1 MSRLVLAGLAACAL
15 LATQQA
21 AAAPACAPK
30 AEAPAVNAIVGMYAA
45 LKAGDRARWA
55 TMTTSDFYAFDGGAK
70 FGGDG
75 LLALIKDAQAQGKS
89 YEWTVN
95 EPRVRIDC
103 TLAAVTYVNI
113 GGVTDAAGRTPVTWL
128 ETALLTW
135 DKGAWKVAF
144 LESSRAKPAP

>member
-1 MSRLVLAGLAACAL
+1 MIRLALAGLAAAL
-15 LATQQA
+15 VLAAQPA
-21 AAAPACAPK
+21 AAAQACAPK
-30 AEAPAVNAIVGMYAA
+30 AEASAVNAIVGMYAA

-55 TMTTSDFYAFDGGAK
+55 AVTTPDFYAFDGGAK
-70 FGGDG
+70 FTGDG

-103 TLAAVTYVNI
+103 TLAAVSYVNI

-128 ETALLTW
+128 EIALLTW

-144 LESSRAKPAP
+144 LESARAKPAP

>member
-1 MSRLVLAGLAACAL
+1 MSRLALGGLAAVVL
-15 LATQQA
+15 LAAQPA

-30 AEAPAVNAIVGMYAA
+30 AEAPAVNAVVGMYAA

-55 TMTTSDFYAFDGGAK
+55 AVVTPDFYAFDGGAK
-70 FGGDG
+70 FTGDG
-75 LLALIKDAQAQGKS
+75 LLALIKTAQAQGKS

-103 TLAAVTYVNI
+103 TLAAVTYVNL
-113 GGVTDAAGRTPVTWL
+113 GGVTDSTGRIPVTWL

-135 DKGAWKVAF
+135 DKGAWKVSF
-144 LESSRAKPAP
+144 LESVRAKPAP